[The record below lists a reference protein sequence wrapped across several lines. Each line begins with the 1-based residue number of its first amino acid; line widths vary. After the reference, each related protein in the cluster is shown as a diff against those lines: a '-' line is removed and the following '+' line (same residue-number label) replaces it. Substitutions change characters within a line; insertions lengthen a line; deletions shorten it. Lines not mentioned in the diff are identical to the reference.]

1 MLNKKTKVAKPP
13 KFVVL
18 NMTSTSY
25 LLLRKLSNELAI
37 ILLNVY
43 DSWGKLGTMSVIFRT
58 GIISVLCKNMIKMIL
73 KAAYPYTRILKN
85 QLQKELD
92 SIIGESESA
101 AVKN

>member
-1 MLNKKTKVAKPP
+1 
-13 KFVVL
+13 
-18 NMTSTSY
+18 
-25 LLLRKLSNELAI
+25 
-37 ILLNVY
+37 
-43 DSWGKLGTMSVIFRT
+43 MSVIFRT